1 MDVFLIVLGSPMYP
15 CLEKQ
20 DLVQK
25 FILRAS
31 EKEGQEDSLS
41 WTSNSGGS
49 HIRHFLFLISY
60 VFLCETISFNRHG
73 GGTQNLE
80 VTWDS
85 VKF

>member
-1 MDVFLIVLGSPMYP
+1 MDVFLIVLGSPMHL

-31 EKEGQEDSLS
+31 EKEGQEEGWS

-60 VFLCETISFNRHG
+60 VVLCETISFNRHS
-73 GGTQNLE
+73 GGTQSL
-80 VTWDS
+80 
-85 VKF
+85 K